1 MFNDAIF
8 ARRVHTLKNKQDC
21 PLILRVKLV
30 LQVGKLFQTL
40 LQGRSRVL
48 LRPNARGIG
57 RIEVS
62 QLEMLAT
69 LYAVRLRQFP

>member
-57 RIEVS
+57 RIERRRGHVVVVGS
-62 QLEMLAT
+62 IAGRML
-69 LYAVRLRQFP
+69 L